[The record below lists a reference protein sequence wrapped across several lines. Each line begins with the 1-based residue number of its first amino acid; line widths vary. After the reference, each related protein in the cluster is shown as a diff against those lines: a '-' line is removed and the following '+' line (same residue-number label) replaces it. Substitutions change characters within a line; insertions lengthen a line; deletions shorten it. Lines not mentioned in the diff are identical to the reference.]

1 MMNIE
6 SNNRPRLPRTQQ
18 GAALIVAL
26 VLLLIMTLIAVG
38 ASRTS
43 VLQERMAG
51 NLRQGTVAF
60 EGAEATLRLG
70 EEWVEDQVGGARP
83 VAVSLAS
90 CASAPCDVL
99 ILGSLAPIADSTWTG
114 ANSGEVRTAVGE
126 LKSLD
131 NDPQYFI
138 EQQQVVPDSLTTGT
152 STDTSAR
159 IYYRVTSRAVND
171 TTTAESILRSVYA
184 VRF

>member
-1 MMNIE
+1 MKSEFNK
-6 SNNRPRLPRTQQ
+6 RARLPHTQQ

-26 VLLLIMTLIAVG
+26 VLLLVMTLIAIG

-43 VLQERMAG
+43 VLQERMSG
-51 NLRQGTVAF
+51 NLRQSTIAF

-70 EEWVEDQVGGARP
+70 EEWIEDQVGGARP

-90 CASAPCDVL
+90 CTSAPCDVL
-99 ILGSLAPIADSTWTG
+99 ILGSLDPMLDSTWTG
-114 ANSGEVRTAVGE
+114 ANSGEVRTATGE
-126 LKSLD
+126 LNSFA
-131 NDPQYFI
+131 NDPRYFI

-159 IYYRVTSRAVND
+159 IYYRVTARAVND
-171 TTTAESILRSVYA
+171 TITAESILRSVYA